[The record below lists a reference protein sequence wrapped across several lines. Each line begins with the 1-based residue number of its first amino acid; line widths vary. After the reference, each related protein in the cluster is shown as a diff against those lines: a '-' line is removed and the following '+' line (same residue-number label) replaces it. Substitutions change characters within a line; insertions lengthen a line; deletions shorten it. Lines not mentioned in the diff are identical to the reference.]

1 MSKILLITSSPRGTA
16 SHSTQVARSLAE
28 KLSSGSSSSTIIVR
42 DLARQPLPH
51 VDDSFA
57 RTRDTPADRLT
68 ASQKAVLELSD
79 TLVEELLAA
88 DVIIIAAAMINF
100 GIPSTLKAY
109 IDHVLR
115 PGRTFRYTDKG
126 PEGLVRG
133 KKVYLVVARGGVYS
147 EGFMQSLNFQDTYL
161 KAALAFIGP
170 KDVEVIAIEGVAFGP
185 DAATKAVTTAL
196 KRVSTLAA

>member
-1 MSKILLITSSPRGTA
+1 MTKILLITSSPRGTA
-16 SHSTQVARSLAE
+16 SHSTRVARSLAE
-28 KLSSGSSSSTIIVR
+28 KLGGSNSTIVVR
-42 DLARQPLPH
+42 DLAREPLPH

-57 RTRDTPADRLT
+57 KNRDTPADRLT
-68 ASQKAVLELSD
+68 PSQKAVLELSD
-79 TLVEELLAA
+79 ALVEELLAA
-88 DVIIIAAAMINF
+88 DVIVIAAAMINF

-115 PGRTFRYTDKG
+115 PGRTFRYTEKG

-161 KAALAFIGP
+161 KAALAFIGL
-170 KDVEVIAIEGVAFGP
+170 KDIEVLAIEGLAFGP
-185 DAATKAVTTAL
+185 DAATKAVSAAL
-196 KRVSTLAA
+196 ARVDALAA